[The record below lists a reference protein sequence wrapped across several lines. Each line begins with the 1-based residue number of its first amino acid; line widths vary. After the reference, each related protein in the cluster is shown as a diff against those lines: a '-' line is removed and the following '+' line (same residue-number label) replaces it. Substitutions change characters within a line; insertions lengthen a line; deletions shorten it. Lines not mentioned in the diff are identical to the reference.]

1 MKRAFLLGAGLIVS
15 AAGSAVAADLPVK
28 ARPIIPVA
36 TVYNWSGCYVGAN
49 AGWIGGRTS
58 FNHSAIRRISEH
70 GGALAPPNAAGTGL
84 LAGDFASALH
94 SYGSTNSGAEVG
106 GQVGCNRQ
114 WGSFVAGVEADFNWS
129 SLRNSIS
136 AAYGA
141 FPSANPAFT
150 ISPGDRSPVDAP
162 QLVLDDPG
170 ACGLCVDRWFL
181 FATGGLAIGQFS
193 STTNILYG
201 NDRHLTGVFRRSSSR
216 QQFDDPA
223 GLGRGCRCRV
233 RD

>member
-58 FNHSAIRRISEH
+58 FNTAPSGAYLNTA
-70 GGALAPPNAAGTGL
+70 GALAPPNAAGTGL

-150 ISPGDRSPVDAP
+150 ISPETEALSTRLNWFSTIRGRA
-162 QLVLDDPG
+162 G
-170 ACGLCVDRWFL
+170 FAWDRWFL

-193 STTNILYG
+193 STTQYPL
-201 NDRHLTGVFRRSSSR
+201 
-216 QQFDDPA
+216 
-223 GLGRGCRCRV
+223 
-233 RD
+233 